1 MALTKIQK
9 TGGPPA
15 PNIHLGAAC
24 SDMVSVCLTAPDRSG
39 TLAEQTLQILQIIDG
54 HLTDAGSS
62 HQSILMV
69 QVWLADMAGFAEFRD
84 VWNRWIDAD
93 NIPALSVVAALAA
106 RPDSLIEIRAYAAPG
121 AQPFPSSAP

>member
-1 MALTKIQK
+1 MPLTKIQK
-9 TGGPPA
+9 TAGPPA

-24 SDMVSVCLTAPDRSG
+24 PEMVSVCLTAPDRSG
-39 TLAEQTLQILQIIDG
+39 TLAEQALQILHIIDG

-62 HQSILMV
+62 RQELLMV

-93 NIPALSVVAALAA
+93 NVPALSVVEAQAA

-121 AQPFPSSAP
+121 